1 MDQPLTQ
8 IFQFLQDEY
17 DIFGRKK
24 KKKNRGPGAVS
35 GPSGSNGREET
46 KKKQVK
52 SYSLLQGD
60 TSPWFLYSVDI
71 KTKVPPASGPLL

>member
-35 GPSGSNGREET
+35 GPSGSNGREDT

-52 SYSLLQGD
+52 SYSLLMIMKRWDWLSHIFQSQYTLG
-60 TSPWFLYSVDI
+60 SQ
-71 KTKVPPASGPLL
+71 